1 MLNRKIEG
9 GYIIEDEYEQVK
21 QILIVRPLVST
32 KPNGYGT
39 LVLLHFLL

>member
-9 GYIIEDEYEQVK
+9 SYIIEDEYGQVK
-21 QILIVRPLVST
+21 QKLIVTLLAST